1 MRTLLNKWQPKRVL
15 GKTLR
20 FAFWLIA
27 ILMGLSFLILP
38 FLKFSGNLLLIA
50 KYLWIVCAVLNLDKF
65 GEYRNSR
72 KAKIITPTF
81 TVYTFLLLMYLH
93 NYWQILS
100 LPVVISIG
108 IVVGLLEF
116 TISVATYKTIRF
128 NDKNPYKQLSNKTI
142 HLWVSGCLYACSVTL
157 FVCGLLTSIA
167 MMFVSGVI
175 AMIFLVVSV
184 LSSISNGLFENKS
197 ILKVFWFVIDCVS
210 LIALTIFLIYRIPN
224 TFENLQTIVTT
235 IVAAIFGG
243 VLTLAG
249 VAWTINAQ
257 LRKERR
263 QTQMQFMP
271 YLKAVSKV
279 VNKIIKACYCSEVE
293 DANYVVCVESVSIK
307 NISNNIVI
315 IESVSVDEIV
325 EYCVEDN
332 ILEKDEVFAL
342 KLDDLYRDKLVS
354 QININC
360 VDVLGN
366 KYSLKCLYN
375 CQLEKI
381 YGNKEIAKYTI
392 EYINMPKLEK

>member
-1 MRTLLNKWQPKRVL
+1 MRTLLNKWQPKRGL

-325 EYCVEDN
+325 
-332 ILEKDEVFAL
+332 
-342 KLDDLYRDKLVS
+342 
-354 QININC
+354 
-360 VDVLGN
+360 
-366 KYSLKCLYN
+366 
-375 CQLEKI
+375 
-381 YGNKEIAKYTI
+381 
-392 EYINMPKLEK
+392 